1 MNPDTALVI
10 GVWAFGLGHALLLVG
25 GALALHLW
33 RRRV

>member
-10 GVWAFGLGHALLLVG
+10 GVWAFGLGHALLLAG
-25 GALALHLW
+25 GVLAFRLW